1 MGLSPRHG
9 TNRESNKAYTGGIN
23 MGTFAFKMPD
33 IGEGVVEG
41 EVVEWMVAVGD
52 VVKEDD
58 PILSVMTDKAT
69 VEIPSPVDG
78 KVTKVIGEAGDI
90 LPVGVVCIEF
100 EVDGAGNASASEEAP
115 TKKEAEPA
123 KEEPKATPA
132 PTPAP
137 KAAAETPPAPT
148 PAPAMAPV
156 PRAPGTKALASPAV
170 RQRARE
176 ANISLDHVSGSGPA
190 GRISHADL
198 DTHIAGGASGAS
210 RSAPVGGRARVQLNG
225 TEAMK
230 VIGLRRKIA
239 DSMIASY
246 STIPHFSYFEEVDV
260 TALEELRQHLNATR
274 PEGAPKL
281 TYLPFIMQALVRAL
295 AERPECN
302 ALYDDEANIV
312 TRHEAINLGIATQTD
327 RGLFVP
333 VVKHVEAMDIW
344 QSATEMG
351 RVTSATRDGKAG
363 VEDLSGSTFTITS
376 LGRLGGL
383 GATPIINKP
392 EVGILGVH
400 NAKDR
405 AVVRNGA
412 VVIRRMMNLSSSW
425 DHRVVDGHDG
435 ATLVQ
440 LVKTYLENP
449 ATIFM

>member
-1 MGLSPRHG
+1 MG
-9 TNRESNKAYTGGIN
+9 I
-23 MGTFAFKMPD
+23 FAFKMPD

-52 VVKEDD
+52 SVKEDD

-78 KVTKVIGEAGDI
+78 TVKSIVGDAGDI

-100 EVDGAGNASASEEAP
+100 EVDGDGNASIDD
-115 TKKEAEPA
+115 
-123 KEEPKATPA
+123 
-132 PTPAP
+132 
-137 KAAAETPPAPT
+137 T
-148 PAPAMAPV
+148 PAPAKKKKEAKPEPVVETKAKPAAVETPAPA
-156 PRAPGTKALASPAV
+156 APAVAKASGTKALASPAV

-176 ANISLDHVSGSGPA
+176 ANINLQHVAGSGPG
-190 GRISHADL
+190 GRISHGDL
-198 DTHIAGGASGAS
+198 DAHIAGGSSAT
-210 RSAPVGGRARVQLNG
+210 RSAPIGSSAKVELNG
-225 TEAMK
+225 TEDHK

-239 DSMIASY
+239 DSMMASY
-246 STIPHFSYFEEVDV
+246 STIAHFSYFEEVDI

-281 TYLPFIMQALVRAL
+281 TYLPFIMLACVKAL
-295 AERPECN
+295 AKSPECN
-302 ALYDDEANIV
+302 ALYDDDAGVV
-312 TRHEAINLGIATQTD
+312 TRHQAVNLGIATQTD
-327 RGLFVP
+327 RGLYVP
-333 VVKHVEAMDIW
+333 VVKHAEAMDIW
-344 QSATEMG
+344 QAAQEMV
-351 RVTSATRDGKAG
+351 RVTSATRDGKSTAD
-363 VEDLSGSTFTITS
+363 ELSGSTFTITS

-400 NAKDR
+400 NAKER
-405 AVVRNGA
+405 AVVRNGN

-435 ATLVQ
+435 ATMVQ
-440 LVKTYLENP
+440 ALKSYLENP

>member
-1 MGLSPRHG
+1 
-9 TNRESNKAYTGGIN
+9 

-52 VVKEDD
+52 TVKEDD

-100 EVDGAGNASASEEAP
+100 EVEGDGNSAAS
-115 TKKEAEPA
+115 KE
-123 KEEPKATPA
+123 
-132 PTPAP
+132 TPAP
-137 KAAAETPPAPT
+137 KPEPVPEPKAESESKSEPAPQPKSEPSAVT
-148 PAPAMAPV
+148 AAPKV
-156 PRAPGTKALASPAV
+156 ERAPGTKALASPAV
-170 RQRARE
+170 RQRARQ
-176 ANISLDHVSGSGPA
+176 ANIDLEHVAGSGPA

-198 DTHIAGGASGAS
+198 DAHIAGGASGAS
-210 RSAPVGGRARVQLNG
+210 RARPMGASARTERNG
-225 TEAMK
+225 TEEIK

-239 DSMIASY
+239 EGMISSY

-281 TYLPFIMQALVRAL
+281 TYLPFIMQALVKAL
-295 AERPECN
+295 EQRPECN
-302 ALYDDEANIV
+302 AVYDDDSNVV

-333 VVKHVEAMDIW
+333 VVKHVEGMDIW
-344 QSATEMG
+344 QAATEMT
-351 RVTSATRDGKAG
+351 RVTSATRDGKATA
-363 VEDLSGSTFTITS
+363 EDLSGSTFTITS

-405 AVVRNGA
+405 AVVKDGNI
-412 VVIRRMMNLSSSW
+412 VIRRIMNLSSSW

-435 ATLVQ
+435 ASLVQ
-440 LVKTYLENP
+440 LVKSYLEHP

>member
-1 MGLSPRHG
+1 
-9 TNRESNKAYTGGIN
+9 

-52 VVKEDD
+52 TVKEDD

-100 EVDGAGNASASEEAP
+100 EVEGDGNSAAS
-115 TKKEAEPA
+115 KE
-123 KEEPKATPA
+123 
-132 PTPAP
+132 TPAP
-137 KAAAETPPAPT
+137 KPEPVPEPKAESESKPEPAPQPKSEPT
-148 PAPAMAPV
+148 AVTAAPKV
-156 PRAPGTKALASPAV
+156 ERAPGTKALASPAV
-170 RQRARE
+170 RQRARQ
-176 ANISLDHVSGSGPA
+176 ANIDLEHVAGSGPA

-198 DTHIAGGASGAS
+198 DAHIAGGASGAS
-210 RSAPVGGRARVQLNG
+210 RARPMGASARTERNG
-225 TEAMK
+225 TEEIK

-239 DSMIASY
+239 EGMISSY

-281 TYLPFIMQALVRAL
+281 TYLPFIMQALVKAL
-295 AERPECN
+295 EQRPECN
-302 ALYDDEANIV
+302 AVYDDDSNVV

-333 VVKHVEAMDIW
+333 VVKHVEGMDIW
-344 QSATEMG
+344 QAATEMT
-351 RVTSATRDGKAG
+351 RVTSATRDGKATA
-363 VEDLSGSTFTITS
+363 EDLSGSTFTITS

-405 AVVRNGA
+405 AVVKDGNI
-412 VVIRRMMNLSSSW
+412 VIRRIMNLSSSW

-435 ATLVQ
+435 ASLVQ
-440 LVKTYLENP
+440 LVKSYLEHP

>member
-1 MGLSPRHG
+1 MGI
-9 TNRESNKAYTGGIN
+9 Y
-23 MGTFAFKMPD
+23 AFKLPD

-41 EVVEWMVAVGD
+41 EVVEWMVSVGD

-78 KVTKVIGEAGDI
+78 KVTKIIGEPGDI
-90 LPVGVVCIEF
+90 LPVGEVCIEF
-100 EVDGAGNASASEEAP
+100 EVDGAGNASASSEEAE
-115 TKKEAEPA
+115 TKPEPVAEPAPA
-123 KEEPKATPA
+123 KEEVKPEPVVEKAPE
-132 PTPAP
+132 PV
-137 KAAAETPPAPT
+137 AAA
-148 PAPAMAPV
+148 APV
-156 PRAPGTKALASPAV
+156 ARAAGTKALASPAV

-176 ANISLDHVSGSGPA
+176 ANIDLQIVAGSGPG

-198 DTHIAGGASGAS
+198 DRHIAGGASGAS
-210 RSAPVGGRARVQLNG
+210 SFAPVGATTKTKLTG
-225 TEAMK
+225 TEDVK

-239 DSMIASY
+239 DSMMSSY
-246 STIPHFSYFEEVDV
+246 STIAHFSYFEEVDI
-260 TALEELRQHLNATR
+260 TALEELRQHLNSTR

-281 TYLPFIMQALVRAL
+281 TYLPFIMQALVKAL
-295 AERPECN
+295 KESPECN
-302 ALYDDEANIV
+302 ALYDDEANVV
-312 TRHEAINLGIATQTD
+312 TRHQAIHLGIATQTD
-327 RGLFVP
+327 RGLYVP

-344 QSATEMG
+344 QSASEMV
-351 RVTSATRDGKAG
+351 RVTSATREGKASAD
-363 VEDLSGSTFTITS
+363 ELSGSTFTITS

-400 NAKDR
+400 NAKER
-405 AVVRNGA
+405 AVVRNGQI
-412 VVIRRMMNLSSSW
+412 VVRRMMNLSSSW

-440 LVKTYLENP
+440 KVKTLLENP